1 MPIWSQQN
9 SHAVFP
15 SVSLIHNT
23 LPYKVNT
30 DNVHLQVALVH
41 GPLEKVCPHSST
53 GRADYFGSTVNR
65 AARLLL
71 AAKPGQILAEAP
83 VMDSVLK
90 QWLGQDPGLP
100 LEGPKPKGSGLLES
114 GAFVIP
120 AAHSGA
126 EPAAEAQPKAY
137 KNKSAPN
144 LMLRLDSYAMKDGTA
159 AMQPSGN
166 TAVDPEANS
175 GSSSLSQSASLS
187 PRAAARNWAKPA
199 KPGVHFAPGASQG
212 DAVPALWDR
221 AVPRKS
227 MDGLSY
233 DDTELETL
241 DVTESYCQ
249 PFAAEGETAVSN
261 CHMLKFLAQVG
272 RQHARRD
279 SGLVR

>member
-1 MPIWSQQN
+1 MQF
-9 SHAVFP
+9 FP
-15 SVSLIHNT
+15 PGSLITHKT
-23 LPYKVNT
+23 LPYKSNT
-30 DNVHLQVALVH
+30 DVMYVQVALVH

-100 LEGPKPKGSGLLES
+100 LEGLKPRGSGLLES

-144 LMLRLDSYAMKDGTA
+144 LLLRLDSSAMKDGTA
-159 AMQPSGN
+159 AMQQNGN
-166 TAVDPEANS
+166 TAVELEANS
-175 GSSSLSQSASLS
+175 GSSSLYQFASLS
-187 PRAAARNWAKPA
+187 PRSTARNWAKPA
-199 KPGVHFAPGASQG
+199 KPGVHFAPGGIPS
-212 DAVPALWDR
+212 
-221 AVPRKS
+221 
-227 MDGLSY
+227 
-233 DDTELETL
+233 
-241 DVTESYCQ
+241 
-249 PFAAEGETAVSN
+249 
-261 CHMLKFLAQVG
+261 
-272 RQHARRD
+272 RR
-279 SGLVR
+279 SSCPLG